1 MNTAVT
7 IAAFAAIAAALYVFI
22 SAVIRET
29 DRRYERHSA
38 EFRRKH
44 SG

>member
-7 IAAFAAIAAALYVFI
+7 IAAFVAIAAALYVFI

-29 DRRYERHSA
+29 DRRYERRSA
-38 EFRRKH
+38 NFRRKQN
-44 SG
+44 G